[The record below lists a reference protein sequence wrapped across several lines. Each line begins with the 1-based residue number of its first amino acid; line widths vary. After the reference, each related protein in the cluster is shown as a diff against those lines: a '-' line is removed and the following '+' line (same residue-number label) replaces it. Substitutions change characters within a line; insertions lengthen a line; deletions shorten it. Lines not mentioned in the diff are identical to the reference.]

1 MENGRDQRLPS
12 ATWETAGDLRD
23 LISPRGSFRAGRW
36 SPPPVRRRS
45 LRLPGVEP
53 APPPGHR
60 SPSWQS
66 CVDASLPAS
75 SSWRGPSG
83 ASRID
88 TWVRPIW
95 LLSDLTGCS
104 GRMAGESAAGQ
115 DIVKVSWTRLG
126 DGAHPPGEV

>member
-1 MENGRDQRLPS
+1 MGETNASLPPLGRRPV
-12 ATWETAGDLRD
+12 DLRD
-23 LISPRGSFRAGRW
+23 LLSPGEKAFRTGRW
-36 SPPPVRRRS
+36 SPPPVRRCS
-45 LRLPGVEP
+45 LRLPGAEP

-75 SSWRGPSG
+75 SSWPGLSG

-88 TWVRPIW
+88 IWVRPIW
-95 LLSDLTGCS
+95 LLSGLTGCS
-104 GRMAGESAAGQ
+104 GRMAVESAAGQ
-115 DIVKVSWTRLG
+115 DIVKISRARLG